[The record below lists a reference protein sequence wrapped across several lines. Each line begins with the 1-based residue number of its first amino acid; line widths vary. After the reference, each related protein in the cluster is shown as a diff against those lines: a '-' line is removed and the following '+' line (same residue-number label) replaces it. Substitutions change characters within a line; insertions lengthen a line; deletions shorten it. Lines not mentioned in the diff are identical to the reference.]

1 MFIGHGL
8 LAFAVAAFVADWRGW
23 ETRRALLVGA
33 LAGVFATI
41 PDVDV
46 AYALVGLLE
55 WQAADGAVGAPA
67 AFWDASRGVHRSVT
81 HSLVVGAVAAPAFG
95 LLAARSSSDRVH
107 SGRARVAHTAGSALL
122 VALVVIALAWGGPI
136 AALVTGLFVA
146 SGLLVAR
153 AVARVS
159 TFSPPTVAVAAL
171 WGLWSHPWGDLVTG
185 SPPDWFFPFPSP
197 ILESR
202 LVLSAD
208 PTLHLL
214 GAFAIELA
222 TIWLALAVICRLTD
236 RSILATVDRRAAVS
250 VAYGVAPLAAAP
262 PTLAVSY
269 HFVFSILGLGV
280 LCGVVRDTPSLIR
293 PRAIDR
299 GLPSTDGVLEVV
311 LTALAAVTVA
321 LVSYVTVY
329 VSVVGP
335 A

>member
-1 MFIGHGL
+1 VFIGHGL

-23 ETRRALLVGA
+23 EARRALLVGA
-33 LAGVFATI
+33 LAGTFATI

-55 WQAADGAVGAPA
+55 WQAADGAVGAPT
-67 AFWDASRGVHRSVT
+67 AFWDASRGVHRSAT
-81 HSLVVGAVAAPAFG
+81 HSLVVGALAAPAFG
-95 LLAARSSSDRVH
+95 LLAARGR
-107 SGRARVAHTAGSALL
+107 SGRTRLAHGVAISFL
-122 VALVVIALAWGGPI
+122 VALVAIAFVWGGPV
-136 AALVTGLFVA
+136 AAFVTGLFVA

-153 AVARVS
+153 GAARVS
-159 TFSPPTVAVAAL
+159 TLSPATVAVAAL

-202 LVLSAD
+202 LVLHAD

-222 TIWLALAVICRLTD
+222 TIWLALAVACRLTD
-236 RSILATVDRRAAVS
+236 RSIIGTVDRRATVG
-250 VAYGVAPLAAAP
+250 VAYGVAPLAVAP

-280 LCGVVRDTPSLIR
+280 LCGVVRDTPSLVR

-329 VSVVGP
+329 VSLIGSL
-335 A
+335 